1 MAARSGLLRN
11 KGWRM
16 RTIPFV
22 KMSGTGND
30 FIMVD
35 NREGALKEG
44 DAAKLAQSA
53 CPRRVSAGADGV
65 ILVEK
70 SSKAGHDF
78 RMRIF
83 NADGSEAEMC
93 GNGSRCIAVFA
104 RQLGAAKNTQK
115 IETLAGTLNA
125 TVSEDQ
131 NSAKVQLSKPFGL
144 DCKRGVDVLGRK
156 VDIHFLNTGVP
167 HAIIFVDDIAKVDVK
182 NTGAAIRYHDVFKP
196 KGTNA
201 NFVQLAGN
209 NTIKVRTYERGVEDE
224 TFACG
229 TGSTAAAIVAGLV
242 HGYSSPV
249 KVLTAGG
256 SELTIYFNAS
266 ASDIS
271 EPFLEGAV
279 DTVYKGEYFW
289 R

>member
-1 MAARSGLLRN
+1 
-11 KGWRM
+11 M
-16 RTIPFV
+16 RAIPVV

-30 FIMVD
+30 FLMID
-35 NREGALKEG
+35 NRENLLKEG
-44 DAAKLAQSA
+44 EAAELAKSA
-53 CPRRVSAGADGV
+53 CPRRISAGADGV

-70 SSKAGHDF
+70 SAKDGHDF

-104 RQLGAAKNTQK
+104 RQLGAAKETQR

-125 TVSEDQ
+125 TVAKDGL
-131 NSAKVQLSKPFGL
+131 SAKVQLSQPSALELRK
-144 DCKRGVDVLGRK
+144 GVDVLGK
-156 VDIHFLNTGVP
+156 PSDLFFINTGVP
-167 HAIIFVDDIAKVDVK
+167 HAVEFVDDVSKVDVSK
-182 NTGAAIRYHDVFKP
+182 AGACIRYHDAFKP

-201 NFVQLAGN
+201 NFAQLMGN

-229 TGSTAAAIVAGLV
+229 TGSTAAAIAAGFV
-242 HGYSSPV
+242 HGYNSPV

-256 SELTIYFNAS
+256 STLTIHFEKKGDGVGA
-266 ASDIS
+266 
-271 EPFLEGAV
+271 PFLEGSV
-279 DTVYKGEYFW
+279 DTIYKGDYYW